1 MNIQFYCRSSKADK
15 KGFAP
20 VELAITLDGK
30 RVFIQLPRKE
40 RPEDFKK
47 FVAAKRSNDLKD
59 FLEVMRV
66 NVNKAIT
73 DLARSG
79 MPLTSDSLK
88 NYLKNGGSKVYSVE
102 DLFNEHYAIILRG
115 AKKEYVR
122 KYEAVRDMFY
132 MVVNRGQIGVTNA
145 NVLDFQRE
153 VYSRYEEST
162 AYNKMYLLK
171 ATIDFALANRML
183 EHNPFTG
190 IKLQKPKEVIEYL
203 TDQEVEQLQQL
214 ELSPR
219 LERVR
224 DIFLFQAG
232 SGLAYADMIQL
243 SPEDIAIEEG
253 VYYISKTRQK
263 TKVAYT
269 SVLLPI
275 AIEVLKKYN
284 YQLPRISNQ
293 KLNTYLKEI
302 DSKLH
307 SHLARKTYCT
317 KLINSGV
324 RLDIV
329 SKCAGHSNTKVT
341 SAIYAH
347 LQRNTILKEVARAL

>member
-20 VELAITLDGK
+20 VELAITIDGK
-30 RVFIQLPRKE
+30 RVFIQLPRRE

-47 FVAAKRSNDLKD
+47 AVAAKRSNDLKD
-59 FLEVMRV
+59 FLEIMRV
-66 NVNKAIT
+66 TVNKAIT
-73 DLARSG
+73 DLARCGKAIS
-79 MPLTSDSLK
+79 SEALK
-88 NYLKNGGSKVYSVE
+88 EYLKNGGSKAYTVE
-102 DLFNEHYAIILRG
+102 DLFNEHYSIILRG

-132 MVVNRGQIGVTNA
+132 TIVSRSQIGVTNA
-145 NVLDFQRE
+145 NILDFQKL
-153 VYSRYEEST
+153 VYGKYEEST
-162 AYNKMYLLK
+162 AYNKMYILK

-284 YQLPRISNQ
+284 YQLPKISNQ

-347 LQRNTILKEVARAL
+347 LQRNTILKEVAGAL